1 MRSFMAHRLRWDSKN
16 FAIKRNSGMKKLLAV
31 FTLTILGTISLPASA
46 QGRNVPVPRACT
58 PQVNSKLQQMIRN
71 HPRRYVENV
80 MVCGIAEG
88 TRVNSGGRHG
98 SHHII
103 TVDALLPQDGKVRVQ
118 IAVNDSLDGPLSAAR
133 GDSVFAYG
141 QGYISGG
148 GWAAGIHDVHCSTHR
163 SADNGWVVV
172 NGHKTPASCRY

>member
-1 MRSFMAHRLRWDSKN
+1 MRRL
-16 FAIKRNSGMKKLLAV
+16 FAVLA
-31 FTLTILGTISLPASA
+31 FAFLCAIALPSLA
-46 QGRNVPVPRACT
+46 QGRDIAPPRACT
-58 PQVNSKLQQMIRN
+58 PQVNSKLQQMITDQ
-71 HPRRYVENV
+71 PRGYVENV
-80 MVCGIAEG
+80 MVCGTAEG

-103 TVDALLPQDGKVRVQ
+103 TVDAQLPEGNSVRVQ
-118 IAVNDSLDGPLSAAR
+118 IAVNDSLDGVASASR
-133 GDSVFAYG
+133 GDQVFAYG

-172 NGHKTPASCRY
+172 NGMKTPTSCR

>member
-1 MRSFMAHRLRWDSKN
+1 
-16 FAIKRNSGMKKLLAV
+16 MKKLPAV
-31 FTLTILGTISLPASA
+31 FIFAILGAISLPASA
-46 QGRNVPVPRACT
+46 QGHDVSVPRACN

-71 HPRRYVENV
+71 RPRGYVENV

-103 TVDALLPQDGKVRVQ
+103 TVDAQLPQDSEVRVQ
-118 IAVNDSLDGPLSAAR
+118 IAVNDSLDGRVSAAR

-163 SADNGWVVV
+163 SADNGWIVV
-172 NGHKTPASCRY
+172 NGHKTPAFCRY

>member
-1 MRSFMAHRLRWDSKN
+1 MRKL
-16 FAIKRNSGMKKLLAV
+16 FAVLSLAISV
-31 FTLTILGTISLPASA
+31 TIVVPASA
-46 QGRNVPVPRACT
+46 QGRDVPVPRTCA
-58 PQVNSKLQQMIRN
+58 PQVNAKLQQMIN
-71 HPRRYVENV
+71 DQPRGYVENV

-103 TVDALLPQDGKVRVQ
+103 TVDAQLPQGNTVRVQ
-118 IAVNDSLDGPLSAAR
+118 IAVNDSLDGLVSAAR
-133 GDSVFAYG
+133 GEQVFAYG

-172 NGHKTPASCRY
+172 NGSKTPASCR

>member
-1 MRSFMAHRLRWDSKN
+1 MRTITAVLMLS
-16 FAIKRNSGMKKLLAV
+16 ISGSLSCLA
-31 FTLTILGTISLPASA
+31 LGRDVA
-46 QGRNVPVPRACT
+46 VPRSCT
-58 PQVNSKLQQMIRN
+58 PQVNAKLQQMIADQ
-71 HPRRYVENV
+71 PRGYTENV
-80 MVCGIAEG
+80 MVCGTAEG

-103 TVDALLPQDGKVRVQ
+103 TVDAQLPQGQNVRVQ
-118 IAVNDSLDGPLSAAR
+118 IAINDSLDGAVSARR
-133 GDSVFAYG
+133 GDQVLAYG

-172 NGHKTPASCRY
+172 NGTKTPSSCR

>member
-1 MRSFMAHRLRWDSKN
+1 
-16 FAIKRNSGMKKLLAV
+16 MKKLFVVLSFSV
-31 FTLTILGTISLPASA
+31 LTAITATA
-46 QGRNVPVPRACT
+46 QGRDVQVPRSCD
-58 PQVNSKLQQMIRN
+58 PQVNYKLQQMIN
-71 HPRRYVENV
+71 DHPDGYVENV

-103 TVDALLPQDGKVRVQ
+103 TVDAKLPQGRTVRVQ
-118 IAVNDSLDGPLSAAR
+118 IAINDSLDGPVYASQGAL
-133 GDSVFAYG
+133 VFAYG

-172 NGHKTPASCRY
+172 NGQKAPASCR